1 MGRQQYEQFCL
12 RFSPDNPQH
21 VKVLR
26 ILNNLDRDLYK
37 SKTQFIMEA
46 IESYICRLSEG
57 METADEDEK
66 KKYVT
71 SEELE
76 VMEQMRPGLIQ
87 LEIRIREELR
97 KELYQDFVVHLA
109 DTMMTAMVRQ
119 PAVVQSAPIEKET
132 VKETGTKKEDEVTE
146 EMVDNV
152 MKWA

>member
-76 VMEQMRPGLIQ
+76 VMEN
-87 LEIRIREELR
+87 RIREELR

-119 PAVVQSAPIEKET
+119 PAVVQSAPM

>member
-1 MGRQQYEQFCL
+1 MNIMLVSITERTREIGTRKAL
-12 RFSPDNPQH
+12 GATNGSIR
-21 VKVLR
+21 L
-26 ILNNLDRDLYK
+26 
-37 SKTQFIMEA
+37 QFIMEA

-76 VMEQMRPGLIQ
+76 VMEN
-87 LEIRIREELR
+87 RIREELR

-119 PAVVQSAPIEKET
+119 PAVVQSAPIEKEAI
-132 VKETGTKKEDEVTE
+132 KETGTKKEDDVTE

>member
-1 MGRQQYEQFCL
+1 
-12 RFSPDNPQH
+12 
-21 VKVLR
+21 
-26 ILNNLDRDLYK
+26 
-37 SKTQFIMEA
+37 
-46 IESYICRLSEG
+46 

-76 VMEQMRPGLIQ
+76 VMEN
-87 LEIRIREELR
+87 RIREELR

-119 PAVVQSAPIEKET
+119 PAVVQSAPIEKEM

>member
-57 METADEDEK
+57 METADEDEE

-76 VMEQMRPGLIQ
+76 VMEN
-87 LEIRIREELR
+87 RIREELR

-132 VKETGTKKEDEVTE
+132 GTKKEDEVTE

>member
-57 METADEDEK
+57 METADEDEE

-76 VMEQMRPGLIQ
+76 VMENRIQ
-87 LEIRIREELR
+87 G
-97 KELYQDFVVHLA
+97 
-109 DTMMTAMVRQ
+109 
-119 PAVVQSAPIEKET
+119 AVSGFRCSFSGHSDDCNGAT
-132 VKETGTKKEDEVTE
+132 TSGGTECSY
-146 EMVDNV
+146 
-152 MKWA
+152 

>member
-57 METADEDEK
+57 METADEE

-76 VMEQMRPGLIQ
+76 VMEN
-87 LEIRIREELR
+87 RIREELR

-119 PAVVQSAPIEKET
+119 PAVVQSAPIEKEA

>member
-76 VMEQMRPGLIQ
+76 VMEN
-87 LEIRIREELR
+87 RIREELR

-109 DTMMTAMVRQ
+109 DTMMTAMV
-119 PAVVQSAPIEKET
+119 PESSMP
-132 VKETGTKKEDEVTE
+132 
-146 EMVDNV
+146 
-152 MKWA
+152 

>member
-57 METADEDEK
+57 METADEDEE

-76 VMEQMRPGLIQ
+76 VMEN
-87 LEIRIREELR
+87 RIR
-97 KELYQDFVVHLA
+97 
-109 DTMMTAMVRQ
+109 
-119 PAVVQSAPIEKET
+119 
-132 VKETGTKKEDEVTE
+132 
-146 EMVDNV
+146 
-152 MKWA
+152 

>member
-66 KKYVT
+66 KKKPDEP
-71 SEELE
+71 EEKPEKGSNGEKGDGEGDKDKNGKKKLPF
-76 VMEQMRPGLIQ
+76 Q
-87 LEIRIREELR
+87 
-97 KELYQDFVVHLA
+97 QDS
-109 DTMMTAMVRQ
+109 MMTAMVRQ

>member
-1 MGRQQYEQFCL
+1 ML
-12 RFSPDNPQH
+12 
-21 VKVLR
+21 
-26 ILNNLDRDLYK
+26 I
-37 SKTQFIMEA
+37 TMEA
-46 IESYICRLSEG
+46 IDSYICRLSEG

-76 VMEQMRPGLIQ
+76 VMEN
-87 LEIRIREELR
+87 RIREELR